1 MYTRSDL
8 HEMMSKFKVGQSV
21 RVINSLRAYADRDF
35 CTFER
40 EHGVPSYPAFDPN
53 NEMLRLAGALVTVKC
68 LDSSDFSVRIET
80 KGGDIWH
87 FPVETLRPD
96 ESSPEAILQE
106 IENLLEKYRNALK
119 TESAPE
125 TISVRG
131 LERYARVIVRDTDT
145 DAWQARLFYYID
157 DDDTEYQFK
166 DTTNVYWNHMAPFS
180 KDLIGTTAKAPV
192 EYRVD

>member
-21 RVINSLRAYADRDF
+21 RIINNLRAYADRDF

-53 NEMLRLAGALVTVKC
+53 NKMLRLAGALVTVKC

-106 IENLLEKYRNALK
+106 IENLLEKYRNAL
-119 TESAPE
+119 S
-125 TISVRG
+125 ISVRG
-131 LERYARVIVRDTDT
+131 LERYARVT

-180 KDLIGTTAKAPV
+180 EDLIGTTAKAPV